1 MLHVVEDDRLTRDT
15 ARGGCV
21 IRVREHGQSM
31 DSRGEVVREQS
42 GETVPAVAPLPVA
55 IVAADLLRRETLRAL
70 LRGHPTIVVQRAVGD
85 AVALRDHGGQAPPDV
100 VLLDV
105 GSDAEHTFSQCVQL
119 QKTMP
124 TAAVVIVGVVA
135 PYDGI
140 ADLIGAGATAF
151 LMTEA
156 TADDIVAIAHDVVR
170 GERSLPPGL
179 THSLFAQL
187 VRERA
192 ALVDAGDSM
201 MLTARERE
209 IIALLAEGLSNKEI
223 AARLHIAIHTV
234 KSHVHNILGKLSLRS
249 RLEVVAHARSMR
261 GRP

>member
-1 MLHVVEDDRLTRDT
+1 
-15 ARGGCV
+15 
-21 IRVREHGQSM
+21 M
-31 DSRGEVVREQS
+31 DSGGEVVRRQS
-42 GETVPAVAPLPVA
+42 EETVPAIPPLSVA
-55 IVAADLLRRETLRAL
+55 IIAADQLRRETLRVL
-70 LRGHPTIVVQRAVGD
+70 LRGLPTVVVQRAIGD
-85 AVALRDHGGQAPPDV
+85 TTALGENRGHASPDV
-100 VLLDV
+100 VLLDAGCDV
-105 GSDAEHTFSQCVQL
+105 EHTFSECVQL
-119 QKTMP
+119 QRILP
-124 TAAVVIVGVVA
+124 AAAVVIVGVVA

-156 TADDIVAIAHDVVR
+156 TTDDIVAIVHDVAS
-170 GERSLPPGL
+170 GERSLPPEL

-192 ALVDAGDSM
+192 ALVDAADSM

-209 IIALLAEGLSNKEI
+209 IIAQLAEGLSNKEI

-261 GRP
+261 GRS

>member
-1 MLHVVEDDRLTRDT
+1 MNVIENNRLTRET
-15 ARGGCV
+15 VSGGYI
-21 IRVREHGQSM
+21 IRVREHGQAM
-31 DSRGEVVREQS
+31 DSRGEIVREQS
-42 GETVPAVAPLPVA
+42 GETAPAVSPLPVA
-55 IVAADLLRRETLRAL
+55 IIAADQLRRETLRIL
-70 LRGHPTIVVQRAVGD
+70 LCGQPTVVIQRVVGD
-85 AVALRDHGGQAPPDV
+85 VVALRDDGGQAPPDV
-100 VLLDV
+100 VLLDAS
-105 GSDAEHTFSQCVQL
+105 SDTEYTVSQCVQL
-119 QKTMP
+119 QRTVP
-124 TAAVVIVGVVA
+124 AAAVVIVGVMV

-140 ADLIGAGATAF
+140 ADLVGAGATAF

-156 TADDIVAIAHDVVR
+156 TADDIVAIVHDAAR
-170 GERSLPPGL
+170 GERLLPPAL

-192 ALVDAGDSM
+192 LQVDAGDGM